1 MGAHLGGDG
10 ERSRDVL
17 TEGTSNH
24 MWHRLKTLWRNL
36 TRKQIVEDDLTQEL
50 HSYQRMLADEKSR
63 AGIDPGTALRAARLE
78 MEGLEQIKENVRD
91 VRLGVA
97 IETFSSELRQS
108 LRSLIRNKDLSIL
121 CTAMLALGIGA
132 TTVVF
137 SIFYAALVQPLPFR
151 DPGRLVELHG
161 SCLSLGIDKAAFSEA
176 NFWDVRAQNH
186 SFKEVAALHYDEA
199 NLTGD
204 GPAEKVTDRS
214 VTVDFFRTLGVFPV
228 LGRDFSDNDDR
239 NGFDNHVVI
248 LGNKFWRSRFG
259 ADPHIIGKTLRLNDR
274 ACIVVGV
281 LPPGEPWINDQIY
294 QPFGYRAN
302 ADRSSWEFSV
312 IGRLAPGVSPEA
324 AQADLK
330 LLAAR
335 LDKAYPTS
343 DKGIGFSLSPA
354 SSWVAG
360 DSARRALWV
369 LLGAVSFLLL
379 IACLNMANL
388 LLARGTARQREI
400 AVRIAL
406 GAARARLIRFVM
418 MESLLLS
425 IFGALLGLV
434 LAYGTLRGLQ
444 AMEVQGI
451 PRLAE
456 AGLNPW
462 VLGFSVLIAILTG
475 VLSGLAPA
483 LQAPASGTAN
493 AMRDGDHQT
502 GSREQGRLRALLV
515 TAEVAISFLL
525 LIGAGLLIR
534 SFTEL
539 MNVNRGFQTENRLVF
554 SVSMP
559 QSYYQNGVGKQFLD
573 RFFQRLSAV
582 PQVMA
587 AGAVSSRPV
596 EGADTGMS
604 ITAIPANKSGTQG
617 PPPWAGWRIISPGY
631 FHAVGLPL
639 LSGRTFDERDKP
651 IEAERGQ
658 PVPPRRAVISQ
669 RLSKLLFVNG
679 DAVGKRVALW
689 GNGSLDAE
697 VIGIVADSRERGLA
711 SDPTLTVYLPYGR
724 NAIVSEFVLHTRGN
738 PLAVAPTVRAIIA
751 GLDPNLP
758 VADVRSF
765 EEVVHRSLSPQR
777 FNVILLTAF
786 GGLAL
791 LLATTG
797 IYGVLAYTMNR
808 RTAEIGLRVA
818 LGASRTNIL
827 GIALRQG
834 MRPALVGMLLGALGA
849 WWLSRY
855 LEALLF
861 DIKPFDIFTYVTVA
875 ALLLATALIACI
887 LPGRRAMRIDP
898 AVALR
903 TD

>member
-1 MGAHLGGDG
+1 
-10 ERSRDVL
+10 
-17 TEGTSNH
+17 
-24 MWHRLKTLWRNL
+24 MWHWLKTLWRNL
-36 TRKQIVEDDLTQEL
+36 TRKQIVEDDLTREL
-50 HSYQRMLADEKSR
+50 HSYQIMLADEKSR
-63 AGIDPGTALRAARLE
+63 AGIDPSTALRAARLE

-97 IETFSSELRQS
+97 IETFFSELRQS
-108 LRSLIRNKDLSIL
+108 LRSLSRNKDLSIL

-132 TTVVF
+132 STVVF

-151 DPGRLVELHG
+151 DPDHLVELHE
-161 SCLSLGIDKAAFSEA
+161 SRLSVGIDKAAFSEA

-186 SFKEVAALHYDEA
+186 SFKEVAAFHYDEA

-214 VTVDFFRTLGVFPV
+214 VTANFFRTLRVSPV
-228 LGRDFSDNDDR
+228 LGRDFSDTDDR
-239 NGFDNHVVI
+239 NGFNNRVVI

-259 ADPHIIGKTLRLNDR
+259 ADPNIIGKTLRLNDR

-281 LPPGEPWINDQIY
+281 LPPGEPWINDQVY
-294 QPFGYRAN
+294 QPFGYRVDAN
-302 ADRSSWEFSV
+302 RASWEFSV
-312 IGRLAPGVSPEA
+312 IGRLEPGVSLEA

-330 LLAAR
+330 RLAAR
-335 LDKAYPTS
+335 LDKDYPGT

-354 SSWVAG
+354 SGWVAS
-360 DSARRALWV
+360 DNARRALWV
-369 LLGAVSFLLL
+369 LLAAVSFLLL
-379 IACLNMANL
+379 IACLNIANL
-388 LLARGTARQREI
+388 LLARGTTRQREI

-406 GAARARLIRFVM
+406 GAGRIRLIRFIM
-418 MESLLLS
+418 MESLFLS
-425 IFGALLGLV
+425 IFGTLLGLA

-451 PRLAE
+451 PRLAD

-475 VLSGLAPA
+475 VLSGIAPA
-483 LQAPASGTAN
+483 LQTPASGTGN
-493 AMRDGDHQT
+493 AMRDADHQT

-515 TAEVAISFLL
+515 AAEVAISFLL
-525 LIGAGLLIR
+525 LVGAGLLIR

-554 SVSMP
+554 SVNMP
-559 QSYYQNGVGKQFLD
+559 ESYYRNGVGKQFLD
-573 RFFQRLSAV
+573 RFFQRLSTV

-596 EGADTGMS
+596 EGGDTGMS
-604 ITAIPANKSGTQG
+604 IAAVPANNSGTQG
-617 PPPWAGWRIISPGY
+617 PPPWAGWRIVSPGY
-631 FHAVGLPL
+631 FQALGLPL
-639 LSGRTFDERDKP
+639 LRGRAFDERDKP
-651 IEAERGQ
+651 IEAEHGQ
-658 PVPPRRAVISQ
+658 PTPPRRVVISQ
-669 RLSKLLFVNG
+669 RLAKLLFANE
-679 DAVGKRVALW
+679 DAVGKHVALW
-689 GNGSLDAE
+689 GNGNLDAE
-697 VIGIVADSRERGLA
+697 VIGIVGDSRERGPA
-711 SDPTLTVYLPYGR
+711 SGPTLTVYLPYGR
-724 NAIVSEFVLHTRGN
+724 NAVVSEFVLHTRGN
-738 PLAVAPTVRAIIA
+738 PLAVAPTVRAIVA
-751 GLDPNLP
+751 GLDSNLP

-777 FNVILLTAF
+777 FNVILLTSF

-808 RTAEIGLRVA
+808 RAAEIGLRVA
-818 LGASRTNIL
+818 LGASRTNVL
-827 GIALRQG
+827 GIVLSQG

-849 WWLSRY
+849 WWLSHY
-855 LEALLF
+855 LETLLF
-861 DIKPFDIFTYVTVA
+861 GIKPFDVFTYVTVA

-887 LPGRRAMRIDP
+887 LPGRRAMRVDP

-903 TD
+903 TE

>member
-1 MGAHLGGDG
+1 
-10 ERSRDVL
+10 
-17 TEGTSNH
+17 
-24 MWHRLKTLWRNL
+24 MWYRLRTLWRNL
-36 TRKQIVEDDLTQEL
+36 THKQIVEDNLTQEL
-50 HSYQRMLADEKSR
+50 DSYETMLADEKSGT
-63 AGIDPGTALRAARLE
+63 GIHPSAALRTARLE
-78 MEGLEQIKENVRD
+78 MEGMEQIKENVRD

-97 IETFSSELRQS
+97 METFFSELRQS
-108 LRSLIRNKDLSIL
+108 LRGLSRNKDLSIL
-121 CTAMLALGIGA
+121 CSTMLALGIGA
-132 TTVVF
+132 TIVVF

-151 DPGRLVELHG
+151 NPDRLVELHE
-161 SCLSLGIDKAAFSEA
+161 SYLSSGVDKAAFSEA

-186 SFKEVAALHYDEA
+186 SFKEVAAFHYDEA

-204 GPAEKVTDRS
+204 GPAEKITDRS
-214 VTVDFFRTLGVFPV
+214 VTANFFRTLGVSPV
-228 LGRDFSDNDDR
+228 LGRDFSNTDDR
-239 NGFDNHVVI
+239 NGFNNRVVI

-259 ADPHIIGKTLRLNDR
+259 ADPNIIGKTLRLNDR

-281 LPPGEPWINDQIY
+281 LPPGEPWINDQVY

-302 ADRSSWEFSV
+302 ADRSSSEFTA
-312 IGRLAPGVSPEA
+312 IGRLAPGVSPQA

-330 LLAAR
+330 RLAAT
-335 LDKAYPTS
+335 LDKTYSGS

-354 SSWVAG
+354 SSWIAG
-360 DSARRALWV
+360 DNARRALWV

-400 AVRIAL
+400 AVRAAL
-406 GAARARLIRFVM
+406 GAGRTRLIRFVM

-425 IFGALLGLV
+425 IFGTLLGLA

-444 AMEVQGI
+444 AMQVQGI
-451 PRLAE
+451 PRLPDAR
-456 AGLNPW
+456 LNPW

-483 LQAPASGTAN
+483 LQTPASGTAN

-515 TAEVAISFLL
+515 TTEVAISFLL
-525 LIGAGLLIR
+525 LVGAGLLIR

-539 MNVNRGFQTENRLVF
+539 MNVNLGFQTEGRLVF
-554 SVSMP
+554 SVNMP
-559 QSYYQNGVGKQFLD
+559 QSYYRNGVGKQFLD
-573 RFFQRLSAV
+573 RFFQRLSTV
-582 PQVMA
+582 PQVIA
-587 AGAVSSRPV
+587 TGAISSRPV
-596 EGADTGMS
+596 EGPDTGMG
-604 ITAIPANKSGTQG
+604 ITAVSAKDGGNQG
-617 PPPWAGWRIISPGY
+617 PPPWAGWRIVSPGY

-639 LSGRTFDERDKP
+639 LRGRAFDERDKP
-651 IEAERGQ
+651 IEADRGQ
-658 PVPPRRAVISQ
+658 PAPPRRVVLSQ
-669 RLSKLLFVNG
+669 RLARLLFGNE
-679 DAVGKRVALW
+679 DALGKRVDLW
-689 GNGSLDAE
+689 ANSNFDAE
-697 VIGIVADSRERGLA
+697 VVGIVADSRERGPA
-711 SDPTLTVYLPYGR
+711 AGPTLTVYLPYGR
-724 NAIVSEFVLHTRGN
+724 NAVVSEFVLHTRGN
-738 PLAVAPTVRAIIA
+738 PLAVVHTVRAIVA

-765 EEVVHRSLSPQR
+765 EEVVHRSLSSQR
-777 FNVILLTAF
+777 FNVTLLTFF

-818 LGASRTNIL
+818 LGASRTNVL
-827 GIALRQG
+827 GIVLSQG
-834 MRPALVGMLLGALGA
+834 MRPALVGMLLGAFGA

-855 LEALLF
+855 LKTLLF
-861 DIKPFDIFTYVTVA
+861 SVKPFDVFTYVTVA
-875 ALLLATALIACI
+875 ALLLATALIACL
-887 LPGRRAMRIDP
+887 LPGRRAMLIDP

-903 TD
+903 TE

>member
-1 MGAHLGGDG
+1 
-10 ERSRDVL
+10 
-17 TEGTSNH
+17 
-24 MWHRLKTLWRNL
+24 MWHRLRTLWRNL
-36 TRKQIVEDDLTQEL
+36 THKQTVEDDLTREL
-50 HSYQRMLADEKSR
+50 HSYQTMLADEKS
-63 AGIDPGTALRAARLE
+63 GSGLDPSAALRAARLE

-97 IETFSSELRQS
+97 IETFFSELRQS

-151 DPGRLVELHG
+151 DPDHLVELRE
-161 SCLSLGIDKAAFSEA
+161 SRLSRGIDAAAFTEA

-186 SFKEVAALHYDEA
+186 SFKEVAAFHYDEA

-214 VTVDFFRTLGVFPV
+214 VTAGFFRTLGVSPV
-228 LGRDFSDNDDR
+228 LGRDFSYADDR
-239 NGFDNHVVI
+239 NGFNNRVVI

-281 LPPGEPWINDQIY
+281 LPPGEPWINDQVY
-294 QPFGYRAN
+294 QPFGYRADAN
-302 ADRSSWEFSV
+302 RGSWEFSV
-312 IGRLAPGVSPEA
+312 IGRLAPGVSLQA

-330 LLAAR
+330 RLAAR
-335 LDKAYPTS
+335 LDRAYPAE
-343 DKGIGFSLSPA
+343 DKGIGFSLLPA
-354 SSWVAG
+354 SSWIAG
-360 DSARRALWV
+360 DDTRRALWV
-369 LLGAVSFLLL
+369 LVGAVSFLLL
-379 IACLNMANL
+379 IACLNVANF
-388 LLARGTARQREI
+388 LLARGTSRQREI

-406 GAARARLIRFVM
+406 GAGRARLIRFVM
-418 MESLLLS
+418 TESLLLS
-425 IFGALLGLV
+425 IFGTLGGLA

-444 AMEVQGI
+444 ALEVKGI
-451 PRLAE
+451 PRLAD

-483 LQAPASGTAN
+483 LQTPANATAN
-493 AMRDGDHQT
+493 TIRDGDHQT
-502 GSREQGRLRALLV
+502 GSRGQGRLRGLLV

-525 LIGAGLLIR
+525 LVGAGLLIR

-539 MNVNRGFQTENRLVF
+539 MNVNRGFQTESRLIF

-559 QSYYQNGVGKQFLD
+559 QSYYQDGVGKQFLD

-582 PQVMA
+582 PQVIA

-596 EGADTGMS
+596 EGGDTGMGIAAVS
-604 ITAIPANKSGTQG
+604 ANNGGRQA

-631 FHAVGLPL
+631 FQAVGLPL
-639 LSGRTFDERDKP
+639 LQGRAFEERDKP
-651 IEAERGQ
+651 VWAERGQ
-658 PVPPRRAVISQ
+658 SDPPRRVVISQ
-669 RLSKLLFVNG
+669 RLAKLLFSNE
-679 DAVGKRVALW
+679 DAVGKQVTLW
-689 GNGSLDAE
+689 KGQGNLEAE
-697 VIGIVADSRERGLA
+697 VIGVVADSRERGPA

-724 NAIVSEFVLHTRGN
+724 NATASEFVLHTRGN
-738 PLAVAPTVRAIIA
+738 PLAVAPTVRAIVA
-751 GLDPNLP
+751 SLDPNLP

-765 EEVVHRSLSPQR
+765 EEVVHRSVSPQR
-777 FNVILLTAF
+777 LNVVLLTVF

-818 LGASRTNIL
+818 LGASRTNVL
-827 GIALRQG
+827 AIALSQG
-834 MRPALVGMLLGALGA
+834 MRPALVGMLFGALGA

-855 LEALLF
+855 LETLLF
-861 DIKPFDIFTYVTVA
+861 GIKPFDVFTYVTVA
-875 ALLLATALIACI
+875 ALLVATALIACI

-903 TD
+903 TE

>member
-1 MGAHLGGDG
+1 
-10 ERSRDVL
+10 
-17 TEGTSNH
+17 
-24 MWHRLKTLWRNL
+24 MWNRLKTLWRNL
-36 TRKQIVEDDLTQEL
+36 ASKQIVEDDLTQEL
-50 HSYQRMLADEKSR
+50 HSYQTMLADEKSR
-63 AGIDPGTALRAARLE
+63 AGIDPSGALRAARIE

-97 IETFSSELRQS
+97 METFCSEVRQS
-108 LRSLIRNKDLSIL
+108 LRSLSRNKDLSIL

-132 TTVVF
+132 NTVVF

-151 DPGRLVELHG
+151 DPTRLVELNE
-161 SCLSLGIDKAAFSEA
+161 SRLSRGIDKAAFSEA
-176 NFWDVRAQNH
+176 NFWDVRARNH
-186 SFKEVAALHYDEA
+186 SLTEVAAFHYDEA

-214 VTVDFFRTLGVFPV
+214 ISANFFRTLGVSPV
-228 LGRDFSDNDDR
+228 LGRDFSDTDDR
-239 NGFDNHVVI
+239 NGFDNRVVI
-248 LGNKFWRSRFG
+248 LGNKFWRRRFG
-259 ADPHIIGKTLRLNDR
+259 ADPNIIGKTLRLNDR

-281 LPPGEPWINDQIY
+281 LPPGEPWIDDQVY
-294 QPFGYRAN
+294 QPFGYRADAN
-302 ADRSSWEFSV
+302 RGSWEYSV
-312 IGRLAPGVSPEA
+312 IGRLGPGVSLEA

-330 LLAAR
+330 GLAAR
-335 LDKAYPTS
+335 LDKDYDPVDS
-343 DKGIGFSLSPA
+343 GIGFALSPGTSWIA
-354 SSWVAG
+354 S
-360 DSARRALWV
+360 DKARRALWV

-406 GAARARLIRFVM
+406 GAGRARLIRFVM

-425 IFGALLGLV
+425 IFGTLLGLA
-434 LAYGTLRGLQ
+434 LAYGTLRAFQ

-462 VLGFSVLIAILTG
+462 VLGASVLIALLTG
-475 VLSGLAPA
+475 LLSGIAPA
-483 LQAPASGTAN
+483 LQTPASGTAN
-493 AMRDGDHQT
+493 AMRDADHQT

-525 LIGAGLLIR
+525 LVGAGLLIR
-534 SFTEL
+534 SFSEL
-539 MNVNRGFQTENRLVF
+539 MNVNRGFQTENRLIF

-559 QSYYQNGVGKQFLD
+559 QSYSQNGTGKQFLD
-573 RFFQRLSAV
+573 RFFQRLSSV

-596 EGADTGMS
+596 EGADTGMG
-604 ITAIPANKSGTQG
+604 IIAVPASKSGHPG
-617 PPPWAGWRIISPGY
+617 PPPWAGWRIVSPGY
-631 FHAVGLPL
+631 FQALGLPL
-639 LSGRTFDERDKP
+639 LRGRAFGEQDKP
-651 IEAERGQ
+651 ITDEHGRPA
-658 PVPPRRAVISQ
+658 PSRRVVVSQ
-669 RLSKLLFVNG
+669 RVAKLLFGNE
-679 DAVGKRVALW
+679 DAVGKHVALW
-689 GNGSLDAE
+689 GSMDLVAE
-697 VIGIVADSRERGLA
+697 VIGVVADSRERGPA
-711 SDPTLTVYLPYGR
+711 ADPALTVYLPYGR
-724 NAIVSEFVLHTRGN
+724 NAVVSEFVLHTRGN
-738 PLAVAPTVRAIIA
+738 PLAVAPTVRAIVA
-751 GLDPNLP
+751 RLDSNLP
-758 VADVRSF
+758 VSDVRSF

-797 IYGVLAYTMNR
+797 IYGVLAYSMNR

-818 LGASRTNIL
+818 LGACRSDVL
-827 GIALRQG
+827 GIVLGQG
-834 MRPALVGMLLGALGA
+834 MRPALAGVLLGALGA

-855 LEALLF
+855 LETLLF
-861 DIKPFDIFTYVTVA
+861 GIKPFDIFTYATVA
-875 ALLLATALIACI
+875 ALLLATALLACI

-903 TD
+903 SE